1 METFQKLEGNERWA
15 FRKGCAHSPMG
26 FSENSKLAVL
36 TGMEMKGVCEEVCS
50 DGGETEGGWGG
61 LSGNHRDKL
70 CVGVCIYT
78 HVHMHEYSV
87 SYIWECNNLS
97 LL

>member
-26 FSENSKLAVL
+26 FSESSKLAVL

-50 DGGETEGGWGG
+50 DGGETEGGGEV
-61 LSGNHRDKL
+61 LVETTETN
-70 CVGVCIYT
+70 CV
-78 HVHMHEYSV
+78 
-87 SYIWECNNLS
+87 
-97 LL
+97 